1 MRILMVQFTI
11 KDGMADAF
19 LEAAKGDGLGS
30 VLTEAGC
37 YRFDII
43 QDREDPN
50 RIAFTEVYDD
60 DAAIDEVHVKATHM
74 TAWRD
79 ATKDMIDGPVTVGRC
94 RNIFPG
100 DLASWNA
107 RRDGVNEG
115 FSSENLFIIHAQ
127 LPVQADRVDD
137 FIEAVKLDGV
147 GSTNLEPGCLRFD
160 VYQDISDPTKL
171 WLYEVYVNP
180 EAFQFHTTT
189 PHIAKWRDT
198 VADWYDGDRP
208 AGIRGKNVWPP
219 DQWNW
224 SAGSPLA

>member
-19 LEAAKGDGLGS
+19 LEAAKGDGRGS
-30 VLTEAGC
+30 VGNEAGC

-43 QDREDPN
+43 QDRDDPN

-60 DAAIDEVHVKATHM
+60 DSAIDDVHVKAPHM

-79 ATKDMIDGPVTVGRC
+79 ATRDMIDGPVKVGRC
-94 RNIFPG
+94 RNVFPG
-100 DLASWNA
+100 DLADWNA
-107 RRDGVNEG
+107 SRDGVGEG
-115 FSSENLFIIHAQ
+115 FSYENLFIIHTE
-127 LPVQADRVDD
+127 LPVLPERVDD

-147 GSTNLEPGCLRFD
+147 GSTQLEPGCLRFD
-160 VYQDISDPTKL
+160 VYQDVKDPSKL

-180 EAFQFHTTT
+180 EAFTFHTTT

-198 VADWYDGDRP
+198 VADWYDGERAP
-208 AGIRGKNVWPP
+208 AIRGKNVWPS

-224 SAGSPLA
+224 SSGRPMA

>member
-19 LEAAKGDGLGS
+19 LEAAKGDGRGS
-30 VLTEAGC
+30 VGNEAGC

-43 QDREDPN
+43 QDRDDPN

-60 DAAIDEVHVKATHM
+60 DSAIETHGQQPHM

-79 ATKDMIDGPVTVGRC
+79 ATKDMIDGPVKVGRC
-94 RNIFPG
+94 RNIFPS

-115 FSSENLFIIHAQ
+115 FSSENLFIIHAE
-127 LPVQADRVDD
+127 LPVLADKVDD

-160 VYQDISDPTKL
+160 VYQDTSDPTKL

-198 VADWYDGDRP
+198 VADWYDGERAP
-208 AGIRGKNVWPP
+208 AIRGKNVWPS

-224 SAGSPLA
+224 SSGSPLN

>member
-19 LEAAKGDGLGS
+19 LEAAKGDGRGS
-30 VLTEAGC
+30 VGNEAGC

-43 QDREDPN
+43 QDRDDPN

-60 DAAIDEVHVKATHM
+60 DSAIDDVHVKAPHM

-79 ATKDMIDGPVTVGRC
+79 ATRDMIDGPVKVGRC
-94 RNIFPG
+94 RNVFPG
-100 DLASWNA
+100 DLADWNA
-107 RRDGVNEG
+107 SRDGVGEG
-115 FSSENLFIIHAQ
+115 FSSENLFIIHTE
-127 LPVQADRVDD
+127 LPVLPERVDD

-147 GSTNLEPGCLRFD
+147 GSTQLEPGCLRFD
-160 VYQDISDPTKL
+160 VYQDVKDPSKL

-180 EAFQFHTTT
+180 EAFTFHTTT

-198 VADWYDGDRP
+198 VADWYDGERAP
-208 AGIRGKNVWPP
+208 AIRGKNVWPS

-224 SAGSPLA
+224 SSGRPMA